1 MRVADWLVERGA
13 RHLVVMGRRQP
24 SAEALQTIAS
34 MRDRGA
40 HVVVVNADVADRGA
54 IAQLIEELEADGTP
68 LRGVVHAAGALD
80 DGVLLH
86 QTWNRFRTVMAAKV
100 LGAWHLHE
108 LTRSLPM
115 DFFVLFSST
124 ASLLGHPGQ
133 SNYAA
138 ANAFLDALAHH
149 RRAQGLPALGIN
161 WGPWSE
167 IGLAVR
173 TGTLDR
179 ARTQGVGSID
189 PASGL
194 RVLGHL
200 LQSDAVQACVLPA
213 DWPALLASFPTGQ
226 QPPLLGL
233 FARPT
238 QAADTGVAASTPS
251 LVAELETAPDHLRW
265 GIVLEHVSRETRA
278 VLGLERS
285 TAVDSQQGLRDLG
298 LDSLMALELRN
309 RLQRSVGQPLRA
321 TLALDCP
328 TIEAIARCLAA
339 GALGLEAPAAAGESN
354 ASSADDVLMNIEQ
367 LSDDEVD
374 RMFATRVQGAV
385 R

>member
-1 MRVADWLVERGA
+1 
-13 RHLVVMGRRQP
+13 
-24 SAEALQTIAS
+24 
-34 MRDRGA
+34 
-40 HVVVVNADVADRGA
+40 
-54 IAQLIEELEADGTP
+54 
-68 LRGVVHAAGALD
+68 
-80 DGVLLH
+80 
-86 QTWNRFRTVMAAKV
+86 MAAKV

-149 RRAQGLPALGIN
+149 RRAQGLPALSIN

-167 IGLAVR
+167 VGLAVR

-179 ARTQGVGSID
+179 ARAQGVGAID

-194 RVLGHL
+194 RALEHL
-200 LQSDAVQACVLPA
+200 LQTGPVQAAVLPA
-213 DWPALLASFPTGQ
+213 DWPTLTASFPAGQ
-226 QPPLLGL
+226 LPPLVRG
-233 FARPT
+233 FAGPVQT
-238 QAADTGVAASTPS
+238 PAADTAPARPS

-265 GIVLEHVSRETRA
+265 GIVLEHVTSATRG
-278 VLGLERS
+278 VLGLDRS
-285 TAVDSQQGLRDLG
+285 AGVDPQQGLRDLG
-298 LDSLMALELRN
+298 LDSLMALELRS

-328 TIEAIARCLAA
+328 TIEAIARHLASD
-339 GALGLEAPAAAGESN
+339 ALGLEPPPAIGESTG
-354 ASSADDVLMNIEQ
+354 AGPDDVLMNIEQ
-367 LSDDEVD
+367 LSDEEVD